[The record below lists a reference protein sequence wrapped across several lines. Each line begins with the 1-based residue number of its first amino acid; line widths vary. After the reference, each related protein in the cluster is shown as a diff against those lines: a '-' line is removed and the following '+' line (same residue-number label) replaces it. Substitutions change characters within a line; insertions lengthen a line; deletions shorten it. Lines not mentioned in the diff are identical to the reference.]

1 MESDT
6 IYYVCTSHLC
16 NVMEVQKKMQK
27 NANSAD
33 HVMVVSDVYSLLVLT
48 AEEKGITDNLVQF
61 KIVQVKYF
69 KFTFNLHLNI
79 L

>member
-1 MESDT
+1 
-6 IYYVCTSHLC
+6 
-16 NVMEVQKKMQK
+16 MEVQKKMQK
-27 NANSAD
+27 NANSAG

-48 AEEKGITDNLVQF
+48 AEEKGIADNLVQF